1 MANWTRAKIMRLSSE
16 IIIEITG
23 RKQRTALAHTDQATT
38 RGYLRGRETP
48 VYEVVM
54 RLPNGIK

>member
-1 MANWTRAKIMRLSSE
+1 MRLSPE
-16 IIIEITG
+16 TLRTITG
-23 RKQRTALAHTDQATT
+23 RKQRTELAHTDQATT
-38 RGYLRGRETP
+38 RWHLRWLETP

>member
-1 MANWTRAKIMRLSSE
+1 MHLSPE
-16 IIIEITG
+16 TLRTITG

-48 VYEVVM
+48 VSEVVM